1 MAEQERQH
9 AYVALT
15 AHDHETSDHEIHD
28 HSEDHK
34 SHHHDHIEDH
44 PVEFHHH
51 G

>member
-15 AHDHETSDHEIHD
+15 AHDHKIHEHSEEHKSHPHD
-28 HSEDHK
+28 HS
-34 SHHHDHIEDH
+34 EDH